1 MWNYGY
7 EEDAV
12 MNLRDSLRGRVR
24 GQNRWGLF
32 IDLQLDEEEECVPV
46 FGFWTG
52 SVQAGTEVVC
62 SIKRWAKDH
71 TDILVTIDSV
81 IYESG
86 MEQAA

>member
-62 SIKRWAKDH
+62 RAIYHK
-71 TDILVTIDSV
+71 DILVTIDSV
-81 IYESG
+81 IYESV
-86 MEQAA
+86 MEQSA